1 MNKHDVS
8 PMGLVFPILETEDY
22 RHQHISITGA
32 HLLSCLVPSLDLTST
47 TKVMVTACLSTAVR
61 GITLT

>member
-22 RHQHISITGA
+22 SSSASLGHKIV
-32 HLLSCLVPSLDLTST
+32 SCLVPSLDLTST
-47 TKVMVTACLSTAVR
+47 TQVMVTACLSTAVR
-61 GITLT
+61 GITPT